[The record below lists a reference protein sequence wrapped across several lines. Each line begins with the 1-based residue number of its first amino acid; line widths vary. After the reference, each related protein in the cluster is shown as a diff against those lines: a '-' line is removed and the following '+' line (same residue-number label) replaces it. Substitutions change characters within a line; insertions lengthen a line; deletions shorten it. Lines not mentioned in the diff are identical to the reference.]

1 MLGAEGEYSPLGDED
16 LVGDVVGID
25 RQPQEGGVGDA
36 VAQAGG
42 GVAPSEGSQF
52 YPPAGLAHCEL
63 VDDAWIE
70 GPADRRERSDPQDA
84 GIARG
89 GLGDGGGG
97 AVPRIEQWTS

>member
-1 MLGAEGEYSPLGDED
+1 MLGAEREHSPLGDED

-52 YPPAGLAHCEL
+52 YPPAGLAYCEL
-63 VDDAWIE
+63 VDDAGVEARPIVSVPTRSTRASRAAASATAE
-70 GPADRRERSDPQDA
+70 GASPTNR
-84 GIARG
+84 
-89 GLGDGGGG
+89 
-97 AVPRIEQWTS
+97 AVNE